1 MARVDPTTLPDGGTA
16 TEPAAGPA
24 VDAAPVIGRRAAGW
38 LVAAGVLLVAV
49 NLRPAVTSVG
59 ALLDE
64 VQAGLRLSGAMAG
77 VLTTLPALCFG
88 TFSAVTPWLS
98 RRYGAHRVLVG
109 AMVALVA
116 GLALRPLSGSAL
128 PFVAASVLAL
138 AGIAVGNVTLPVLVR
153 AHFPHRLGL
162 VTGLYTTV
170 LNAGTAIASAVTVP
184 AAHLTGGWRGGLAVW
199 AAVAVLGLLPWLG
212 SLRHD
217 PTRGAGAARATR
229 VRPARTRLGW
239 AVAVFMGTQ
248 SLQAY
253 VAFGWLAKIFTD
265 AGYSPTAAGLLLSL
279 VTAVG
284 MPIAFVLPGLASRGR
299 DQRPYVVVLVVA
311 YLLGYVGLLVAPHAG
326 AIAWAVLI
334 GVGGGAFP
342 LALLMMGLRSA
353 SPAGTAA
360 LSGFAQSVGYLLAA
374 SGPLLVGVLHQLTGG
389 WLVPILL
396 LLALLVPQ
404 LLAGLA
410 AARDRRV
417 EDEQPTGR
425 PAQPQS

>member
-1 MARVDPTTLPDGGTA
+1 MGRVDPTTLSDRDTPPGT
-16 TEPAAGPA
+16 TAG
-24 VDAAPVIGRRAAGW
+24 AAPVTGRRAAGW
-38 LVAAGVLLVAV
+38 LVGAGVLLVAV

-59 ALLDE
+59 VLLGD
-64 VQAGLRLSGAMAG
+64 VQAGLRMSGTVAG

-88 TFSAVTPWLS
+88 LFSAVTPRLS

-116 GLALRPLSGSAL
+116 GLALRPFTGSAV
-128 PFVAASVLAL
+128 PFIAASVLGL

-162 VTGLYTTV
+162 VTGLYTML
-170 LNAGTAIASAVTVP
+170 LNAGAAIASAVTVP

-217 PTRGAGAARATR
+217 PTRGPAAAHARI
-229 VRPARTRLGW
+229 RPARTRLGW

-253 VAFGWLAKIFTD
+253 VSFGWLARIFTD
-265 AGYSPTAAGLLLSL
+265 AGYSPTTAGLLLSL
-279 VTAVG
+279 V
-284 MPIAFVLPGLASRGR
+284 IAMGIPVALLLPGLATRAR
-299 DQRPYVVVLVVA
+299 DQRPFVVLLVAAYVV
-311 YLLGYVGLLVAPHAG
+311 GYAGLLVAPHAG
-326 AIAWAVLI
+326 AIVWAVLI

-342 LALLMMGLRSA
+342 LALLMMGLRA
-353 SPAGTAA
+353 RTPAGTSA
-360 LSGFAQSVGYLLAA
+360 LSGFAQGVGYLLAA
-374 SGPLLVGVLHQLTGG
+374 SGPLLVGVLHQVTGG

-410 AARDRRV
+410 AARDRRI
-417 EDEQPTGR
+417 EDEQ